1 MLTRADDGVWRVQN
15 LAMTER
21 GRAEV
26 EADPDLPRV
35 LVRLLR
41 CAEEVELLGGLAGA
55 LALLSGAARCL
66 AQVGGAQPLASS
78 FFYVP

>member
-1 MLTRADDGVWRVQN
+1 MLTRADDGVWRLQN

-26 EADPDLPRV
+26 EGDPDLPRV
-35 LVRLLR
+35 LVQLLR
-41 CAEEVELLGGLAGA
+41 CAEDVELLGGLAGA

-66 AQVGGAQPLASS
+66 AQVGGAQTLASS
-78 FFYVP
+78 LCYVP